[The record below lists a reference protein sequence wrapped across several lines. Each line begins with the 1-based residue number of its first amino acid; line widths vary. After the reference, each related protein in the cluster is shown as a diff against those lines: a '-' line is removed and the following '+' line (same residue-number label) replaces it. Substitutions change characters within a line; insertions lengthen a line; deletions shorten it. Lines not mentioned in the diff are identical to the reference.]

1 MSRAGSLVSALLIT
15 VALSQA
21 TVAARTDQNATET
34 AQAEPESNGGDRP
47 PGELQKGDRQWGLVA
62 GVGIA
67 HQIWGGVADQ
77 QFLALGG
84 RYGRIVTNPKGRGF
98 LKGNMELAVEV
109 YPVYLMFQGPTTYGF
124 SFTLLF
130 RHYIAPRSRVKPFL
144 SLGLGAVFSIDP
156 IPAESSHVNFT
167 TQAGLGIMWF
177 GTPRLAYLLEYRIH
191 HVSNSVLAEVNP
203 GINSS
208 YIQFGV
214 SIFR

>member
-1 MSRAGSLVSALLIT
+1 MSRAGTLVFALFLT

-21 TVAARTDQNATET
+21 TVAAGTDQNAPDT
-34 AQAEPESNGGDRP
+34 AQAEPESNGNDRP
-47 PGELQKGDRQWGLVA
+47 PGELQKGDRQWGFVA

-67 HQIWGGVADQ
+67 HEIWEGVADR
-77 QFLALGG
+77 QFLAVGG

-109 YPVYLMFQGPTTYGF
+109 CPVYLQDLTTYGL

-130 RHYIAPRSRVKPFL
+130 RHYMAPRSKLKPFF
-144 SLGLGAVFSIDP
+144 SFGLGTVFSKDP
-156 IPAESSHVNFT
+156 IPAASSHVNFI
-167 TQAGLGIMWF
+167 TQGGLGIMWF
-177 GTPRLAYLLEYRIH
+177 AKPLLAYSVEYRVH
-191 HVSNSVLAEVNP
+191 HISNSVLAEVNP